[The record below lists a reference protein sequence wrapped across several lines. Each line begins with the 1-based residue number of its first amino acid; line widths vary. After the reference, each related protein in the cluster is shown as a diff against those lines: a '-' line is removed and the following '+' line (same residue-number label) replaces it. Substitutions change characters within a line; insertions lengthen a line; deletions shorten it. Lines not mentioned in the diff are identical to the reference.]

1 MEGASGTNVSEEDD
15 YADIR
20 ADFSKAKWVRLRRCE
35 KVHYRNM
42 KRNHQAMLDMGLNS
56 TTSAFKTRGR
66 SRRVMAERPV
76 NGKHSDSEDGWTPH
90 SLSRSSD
97 NTHPE
102 VFSQQMPSC
111 SKVSCLMNQKPS
123 QQGVGEVKKEQRE
136 HLISEGEG
144 TTSESHYKVKWRMK
158 GAEVQDV
165 TGEELTGSLP
175 LNTDGRRRS
184 KRIVKPPNQAWR
196 ADESSQIFA
205 CTQSPSSNTADIDQ
219 HRHIKRS
226 HPKEYVRQLRAGS
239 VNTTQHLPTSPGPS
253 AAQPSTDTLSTLD
266 GMSTDTLTALQGSQG
281 EKTFSLNRGCK
292 KHRQTN
298 TGEKPYQ
305 CSQCGKSFN
314 QLGNLKAHQRI
325 HTGERPYHCSQ
336 CGKSFSQLGT
346 LKGHQRIH
354 KGERP
359 YQCSQCGKSFNE
371 LRTLNRHQRIHTGER
386 PYQCSQCGKSFSQL
400 GNLKAHQRIHTGE
413 RPYQCSQCGKSFNQL
428 GTLKGHQRI
437 HTGERPYQCSQCGKS
452 FNQLGNLKTHQR
464 IHTGERPYQCSQCGK
479 SFIQSGNLKIHQ
491 RIHTGERPYQ
501 CSQCGKSFSELGNL

>member
-97 NTHPE
+97 NT
-102 VFSQQMPSC
+102 
-111 SKVSCLMNQKPS
+111 
-123 QQGVGEVKKEQRE
+123 
-136 HLISEGEG
+136 
-144 TTSESHYKVKWRMK
+144 MK